1 MERSVATAR
10 RRPTP
15 RVAGPGSRARGPP
28 RTSKTYHAGG
38 WRRAASSLRG
48 GLASALRAVSQEKGG
63 SMTESEVSHQV
74 DVDLGDR
81 SYPIYI
87 GENLLD
93 RGDLLRKHIP
103 GKQVLIVTNE
113 TIAPIYLERV
123 TRVIREADPALQVES
138 VVLPDGEQH
147 KNTEVLMKV
156 WDRAMEL
163 RFNRKATFVALG
175 GGVIGDMTGFAAS
188 AFQRGVHFIQV
199 PTTVMAMVDSS
210 VGGKT
215 GVNHPLGKN
224 MIGAF
229 YQPNCVLIDTLALRS
244 LPNRETA
251 SGVSEIIKYGL
262 IWDADLFKWLEENI
276 DSLVDSGKP
285 EFGEA
290 IASAVERSCLIKAAV
305 VAQDEREGGIRAFL
319 NLGHTFGHAVETFS
333 GYGTYLHGEAVGV
346 GLAMAAD
353 LSARLGWITED
364 IRDRAIALVQRC
376 DLPTRPPKDMT
387 PDDFIQLM
395 AVDKKNVDGSLRL
408 VLLRGELGTCVVT
421 SEFENAKLMD
431 TLNEY
436 CEALG

>member
-1 MERSVATAR
+1 
-10 RRPTP
+10 
-15 RVAGPGSRARGPP
+15 
-28 RTSKTYHAGG
+28 
-38 WRRAASSLRG
+38 
-48 GLASALRAVSQEKGG
+48 
-63 SMTESEVSHQV
+63 
-74 DVDLGDR
+74 
-81 SYPIYI
+81 
-87 GENLLD
+87 
-93 RGDLLRKHIP
+93 
-103 GKQVLIVTNE
+103 
-113 TIAPIYLERV
+113 
-123 TRVIREADPALQVES
+123 
-138 VVLPDGEQH
+138 
-147 KNTEVLMKV
+147 
-156 WDRAMEL
+156 MEL

-364 IRDRAIALVQRC
+364 IRDRTIALVQRC

>member
-1 MERSVATAR
+1 
-10 RRPTP
+10 
-15 RVAGPGSRARGPP
+15 
-28 RTSKTYHAGG
+28 
-38 WRRAASSLRG
+38 
-48 GLASALRAVSQEKGG
+48 
-63 SMTESEVSHQV
+63 
-74 DVDLGDR
+74 
-81 SYPIYI
+81 
-87 GENLLD
+87 
-93 RGDLLRKHIP
+93 
-103 GKQVLIVTNE
+103 
-113 TIAPIYLERV
+113 
-123 TRVIREADPALQVES
+123 
-138 VVLPDGEQH
+138 
-147 KNTEVLMKV
+147 
-156 WDRAMEL
+156 
-163 RFNRKATFVALG
+163 
-175 GGVIGDMTGFAAS
+175 
-188 AFQRGVHFIQV
+188 
-199 PTTVMAMVDSS
+199 
-210 VGGKT
+210 
-215 GVNHPLGKN
+215 

-364 IRDRAIALVQRC
+364 IRDRTIALVQRC

>member
-1 MERSVATAR
+1 
-10 RRPTP
+10 
-15 RVAGPGSRARGPP
+15 
-28 RTSKTYHAGG
+28 
-38 WRRAASSLRG
+38 
-48 GLASALRAVSQEKGG
+48 
-63 SMTESEVSHQV
+63 
-74 DVDLGDR
+74 
-81 SYPIYI
+81 
-87 GENLLD
+87 
-93 RGDLLRKHIP
+93 
-103 GKQVLIVTNE
+103 
-113 TIAPIYLERV
+113 
-123 TRVIREADPALQVES
+123 
-138 VVLPDGEQH
+138 
-147 KNTEVLMKV
+147 
-156 WDRAMEL
+156 MEL

-353 LSARLGWITED
+353 LSVRLGWITED

>member
-1 MERSVATAR
+1 
-10 RRPTP
+10 
-15 RVAGPGSRARGPP
+15 
-28 RTSKTYHAGG
+28 
-38 WRRAASSLRG
+38 
-48 GLASALRAVSQEKGG
+48 
-63 SMTESEVSHQV
+63 
-74 DVDLGDR
+74 
-81 SYPIYI
+81 
-87 GENLLD
+87 
-93 RGDLLRKHIP
+93 
-103 GKQVLIVTNE
+103 
-113 TIAPIYLERV
+113 
-123 TRVIREADPALQVES
+123 
-138 VVLPDGEQH
+138 
-147 KNTEVLMKV
+147 
-156 WDRAMEL
+156 MEL

-395 AVDKKNVDGSLRL
+395 AVDKKNTDGSLRL

-421 SEFENAKLMD
+421 SEFENANLMD

>member
-1 MERSVATAR
+1 
-10 RRPTP
+10 
-15 RVAGPGSRARGPP
+15 
-28 RTSKTYHAGG
+28 
-38 WRRAASSLRG
+38 
-48 GLASALRAVSQEKGG
+48 
-63 SMTESEVSHQV
+63 
-74 DVDLGDR
+74 
-81 SYPIYI
+81 
-87 GENLLD
+87 
-93 RGDLLRKHIP
+93 
-103 GKQVLIVTNE
+103 
-113 TIAPIYLERV
+113 
-123 TRVIREADPALQVES
+123 
-138 VVLPDGEQH
+138 
-147 KNTEVLMKV
+147 
-156 WDRAMEL
+156 MEL

-290 IASAVERSCLIKAAV
+290 IASAVEWSCLIKAAV

>member
-1 MERSVATAR
+1 
-10 RRPTP
+10 
-15 RVAGPGSRARGPP
+15 
-28 RTSKTYHAGG
+28 
-38 WRRAASSLRG
+38 
-48 GLASALRAVSQEKGG
+48 
-63 SMTESEVSHQV
+63 
-74 DVDLGDR
+74 
-81 SYPIYI
+81 
-87 GENLLD
+87 
-93 RGDLLRKHIP
+93 
-103 GKQVLIVTNE
+103 
-113 TIAPIYLERV
+113 
-123 TRVIREADPALQVES
+123 
-138 VVLPDGEQH
+138 
-147 KNTEVLMKV
+147 
-156 WDRAMEL
+156 MEL

-421 SEFENAKLMD
+421 SEFKNAKLMD

>member
-1 MERSVATAR
+1 
-10 RRPTP
+10 
-15 RVAGPGSRARGPP
+15 
-28 RTSKTYHAGG
+28 
-38 WRRAASSLRG
+38 
-48 GLASALRAVSQEKGG
+48 
-63 SMTESEVSHQV
+63 
-74 DVDLGDR
+74 
-81 SYPIYI
+81 
-87 GENLLD
+87 
-93 RGDLLRKHIP
+93 
-103 GKQVLIVTNE
+103 
-113 TIAPIYLERV
+113 
-123 TRVIREADPALQVES
+123 
-138 VVLPDGEQH
+138 
-147 KNTEVLMKV
+147 
-156 WDRAMEL
+156 MEL

-285 EFGEA
+285 EFGET

>member
-1 MERSVATAR
+1 
-10 RRPTP
+10 
-15 RVAGPGSRARGPP
+15 
-28 RTSKTYHAGG
+28 
-38 WRRAASSLRG
+38 
-48 GLASALRAVSQEKGG
+48 
-63 SMTESEVSHQV
+63 
-74 DVDLGDR
+74 
-81 SYPIYI
+81 
-87 GENLLD
+87 
-93 RGDLLRKHIP
+93 
-103 GKQVLIVTNE
+103 
-113 TIAPIYLERV
+113 
-123 TRVIREADPALQVES
+123 
-138 VVLPDGEQH
+138 
-147 KNTEVLMKV
+147 
-156 WDRAMEL
+156 MEL

-395 AVDKKNVDGSLRL
+395 AVDKKNTDGSLRL

>member
-1 MERSVATAR
+1 
-10 RRPTP
+10 
-15 RVAGPGSRARGPP
+15 
-28 RTSKTYHAGG
+28 
-38 WRRAASSLRG
+38 
-48 GLASALRAVSQEKGG
+48 
-63 SMTESEVSHQV
+63 
-74 DVDLGDR
+74 
-81 SYPIYI
+81 
-87 GENLLD
+87 
-93 RGDLLRKHIP
+93 
-103 GKQVLIVTNE
+103 
-113 TIAPIYLERV
+113 
-123 TRVIREADPALQVES
+123 
-138 VVLPDGEQH
+138 
-147 KNTEVLMKV
+147 
-156 WDRAMEL
+156 MEL

-436 CEALG
+436 CEARG

>member
-1 MERSVATAR
+1 
-10 RRPTP
+10 
-15 RVAGPGSRARGPP
+15 
-28 RTSKTYHAGG
+28 
-38 WRRAASSLRG
+38 
-48 GLASALRAVSQEKGG
+48 
-63 SMTESEVSHQV
+63 
-74 DVDLGDR
+74 
-81 SYPIYI
+81 
-87 GENLLD
+87 
-93 RGDLLRKHIP
+93 
-103 GKQVLIVTNE
+103 
-113 TIAPIYLERV
+113 
-123 TRVIREADPALQVES
+123 
-138 VVLPDGEQH
+138 
-147 KNTEVLMKV
+147 
-156 WDRAMEL
+156 MEL

>member
-1 MERSVATAR
+1 
-10 RRPTP
+10 
-15 RVAGPGSRARGPP
+15 
-28 RTSKTYHAGG
+28 
-38 WRRAASSLRG
+38 
-48 GLASALRAVSQEKGG
+48 
-63 SMTESEVSHQV
+63 
-74 DVDLGDR
+74 
-81 SYPIYI
+81 
-87 GENLLD
+87 
-93 RGDLLRKHIP
+93 
-103 GKQVLIVTNE
+103 
-113 TIAPIYLERV
+113 
-123 TRVIREADPALQVES
+123 
-138 VVLPDGEQH
+138 
-147 KNTEVLMKV
+147 
-156 WDRAMEL
+156 MEL

-333 GYGTYLHGEAVGV
+333 GYGTYLHGEVVGV

>member
-1 MERSVATAR
+1 
-10 RRPTP
+10 
-15 RVAGPGSRARGPP
+15 
-28 RTSKTYHAGG
+28 
-38 WRRAASSLRG
+38 
-48 GLASALRAVSQEKGG
+48 
-63 SMTESEVSHQV
+63 
-74 DVDLGDR
+74 
-81 SYPIYI
+81 
-87 GENLLD
+87 
-93 RGDLLRKHIP
+93 
-103 GKQVLIVTNE
+103 
-113 TIAPIYLERV
+113 
-123 TRVIREADPALQVES
+123 
-138 VVLPDGEQH
+138 
-147 KNTEVLMKV
+147 
-156 WDRAMEL
+156 MEL

-376 DLPTRPPKDMT
+376 DLPTRPPKDMA